1 MHINEVRS
9 RAKAMGLQGLG
20 RQTKAEIIR
29 HIQRAELNT
38 PCFGSE
44 QGADCPYP
52 DCCWRSDC
60 LKA

>member
-1 MHINEVRS
+1 
-9 RAKAMGLQGLG
+9 MGLQGLG

-44 QGADCPYP
+44 QAADCPYP